1 MYKEIEGDL
10 INRSLNLEFDVI
22 CHSVNCFSYQYA
34 GIAKQMMQTFQTNLF
49 SLEINYG
56 IATIN
61 KLGQIDYEGYDIKDN
76 KPYLYSLKDEN
87 EPDLYVVNLYS
98 QYEPGANVDYDALR
112 LCLRKVNHIFKGKK
126 IGLPKLSCGIAGGI
140 WEHPEAN
147 DLAGY
152 LLKSTLGKD
161 VKTIIKEELKDCD
174 VTIVIYDK

>member
-10 INRSLNLEFDVI
+10 ITRSLNLEFDVI

-34 GIAKQMMQTFQTNLF
+34 GIAKQMMQTFNTNLF
-49 SLEINYG
+49 SLERNYG

-76 KPYLYSLKDEN
+76 KSYLYSLKDEN

-98 QYEPGANVDYDALR
+98 QYEPGSNVDYDALR

-140 WEHPEAN
+140 WEHPK
-147 DLAGY
+147 DGSFSSFMS
-152 LLKSTLGKD
+152 KQFTID
-161 VKTIIKEELKDCD
+161 VKTIIKQELKDCD